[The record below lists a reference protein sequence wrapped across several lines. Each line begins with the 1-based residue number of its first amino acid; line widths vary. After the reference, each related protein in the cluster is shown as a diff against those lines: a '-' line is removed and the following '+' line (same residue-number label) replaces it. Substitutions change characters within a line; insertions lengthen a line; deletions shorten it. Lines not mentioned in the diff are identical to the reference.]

1 MKNNL
6 NNQFLSQKQNQ
17 YFLKHIAAIF
27 IRLELNF
34 NNKLK
39 NSTQFPLAIDCLRE
53 NSRLLLFKT
62 VTNTLEYKVVSSLE
76 AQTASMISSE
86 KALSILEDI
95 LLTSF
100 YKFVR
105 SHVQNFNNSFSSLDF
120 GLNFSFCDLVVWNY
134 VLNYF
139 CTGNPKSLYKQHSL
153 TLSTELL
160 EEHLLAL
167 LDHFVIKLSNIVI
180 DFILNSNE
188 ILLSRDCL
196 YSICQSS
203 YLAQRYLINL
213 KNNLL
218 LFKGLDYYIY
228 NPKLIY
234 ENKYFLFT
242 IEENVIFSRNIY
254 SDRQR
259 ELAILS
265 KSQLII
271 LLLLEVQD
279 LILPKL
285 KNFIYLLGKSL
296 IYIFSYVL
304 GSIIKMV
311 TGRSS

>member
-6 NNQFLSQKQNQ
+6 NYQFLAKKKNQ
-17 YFLKHIAAIF
+17 YFLKRIAAIF
-27 IRLELNF
+27 VRLELNF

-39 NSTQFPLAIDCLRE
+39 NSTQFPLAIDCLKD
-53 NSRLLLFKT
+53 STRLSLFKT
-62 VTNTLEYKVVSSLE
+62 VTNTLEYKVVNSLE
-76 AQTASMISSE
+76 VQTTCIISSE
-86 KALSILEDI
+86 KAINILEDI

-105 SHVQNFNNSFSSLDF
+105 LNVHNFNISFSSLDF
-120 GLNFSFCDLVVWNY
+120 GLNFSLCDLLVWNH

-139 CTGNPKSLYKQHSL
+139 ATGNPQSLYKQHAL
-153 TLSTELL
+153 NVSTELL

-167 LDHFVIKLSNIVI
+167 LDHFIIKLSNIVI
-180 DFILNSNE
+180 DLILNSNE
-188 ILLSRDCL
+188 VLLSRDCL
-196 YSICQSS
+196 YSVCAPS
-203 YLAQRYLINL
+203 YLAQRYIINL

-218 LFKGLDYYIY
+218 LFKGLEYYIY
-228 NPKLIY
+228 TPKLIY

-242 IEENVIFSRNIY
+242 LEEGMIFSRNIY

-296 IYIFSYVL
+296 IYIFSYIL
-304 GSIIKMV
+304 GSTIKMV
-311 TGRSS
+311 TRKS